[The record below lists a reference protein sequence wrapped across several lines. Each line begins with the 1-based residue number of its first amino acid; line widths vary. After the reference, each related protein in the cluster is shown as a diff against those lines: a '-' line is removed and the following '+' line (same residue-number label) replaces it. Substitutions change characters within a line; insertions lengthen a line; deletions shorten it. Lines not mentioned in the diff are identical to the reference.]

1 MLSASPQAPQ
11 PATPRKPLFEDLIA
25 QHQGL
30 REELSA
36 MDVPPDWTEQTR

>member
-1 MLSASPQAPQ
+1 VQAPQ

-36 MDVPPDWTEQTR
+36 MDAQPDPWAEYLKRR